1 MYKKLPCGPDE
12 ASSVLCTVVLV
23 LFVLLVSLDSVVA
36 VNSGVGV
43 GVGGGFAV
51 VVVAVVSPEQSNT
64 TQQSVQYKTCAVM

>member
-1 MYKKLPCGPDE
+1 M
-12 ASSVLCTVVLV
+12 LV

-36 VNSGVGV
+36 VNSGV